1 MHLENV
7 TPYMSESD
15 KSHRI
20 RIWFSIL
27 AAERILSMVT
37 GRPCMVKE
45 HDCCV
50 PPPLPPPPSDDQDS
64 RGASLGS
71 LAYSSRDLGRRHSG
85 SRISSRPSLRSPESG
100 VQTSSSSDAMTY
112 FFHFVEL
119 HSLSQGILEGLYAP
133 DVRNLKWS
141 EIQRRIIRL
150 DDQLSQWT
158 ATLPDWLEPNTPSRE
173 AHTEAYRVNLA
184 IMSHGMRA
192 IINRPCLCSIDRRIA
207 HQSDASLK
215 DNREAANKC
224 VSSAQTVLSYLS
236 NKPDPHSLRWSP
248 VWWMLL
254 HHIKR
259 AATVLLLELSY
270 RAEHMP
276 SEAEE
281 ILQSAKKAINWLR
294 SLGSSS
300 VAAYR
305 SWVTLSNLLRLAAQR
320 VGGSTDDIAIALS
333 EGRSF
338 HTRSMSGGRATSGHY
353 MPSQSRTFDPTAWD
367 PMNFFEYGGYP
378 VEGNMQMDGLDNFGS
393 YQQYGEQNL
402 FPSAGEIDQMAIE
415 QDQQHGD
422 PGVVQSPDDVWFAF
436 DPTHQS
442 LARP

>member
-7 TPYMSESD
+7 TPDMSESD

-20 RIWFSIL
+20 RIWYSML

-37 GRPCMVKE
+37 GRPCMIKE

-50 PPPLPPPPSDDQDS
+50 PPPLPPSPSDDQDS

-85 SRISSRPSLRSPESG
+85 SRNSSRPSLRSPESG
-100 VQTSSSSDAMTY
+100 VQISSSSDAMTY

-141 EIQRRIIRL
+141 DIQRRIIHL

-192 IINRPCLCSIDRRIA
+192 IINRPCLCSIDRCIA

-215 DNREAANKC
+215 EHREAANKC
-224 VSSAQTVLSYLS
+224 VSSAQAVLGYLS

-281 ILQSAKKAINWLR
+281 ILQGAKKAVNWLR

-320 VGGSTDDIAIALS
+320 VGGSTDDIAIAPS
-333 EGRSF
+333 AEQAF
-338 HTRSMSGGRATSGHY
+338 HTRSGSRGQATLGQH
-353 MPSQSRTFDPTAWD
+353 MPSQARTFDPTAWD

-378 VEGNMQMDGLDNFGS
+378 VEGNTQMDGLDNFGL
-393 YQQYGEQNL
+393 YLQYGEQDV
-402 FPSAGEIDQMAIE
+402 FSSAGEIDRMAIE
-415 QDQQHGD
+415 QDQQDEGQ
-422 PGVVQSPDDVWFAF
+422 GVDESPNDMWYEF
-436 DPTHQS
+436 DPTH
-442 LARP
+442 

>member
-7 TPYMSESD
+7 TPDLSESD
-15 KSHRI
+15 KSHRM
-20 RIWFSIL
+20 RIWYSIL
-27 AAERILSMVT
+27 ATERILSMVT
-37 GRPCMVKE
+37 GRPCMIKE

-50 PPPLPPPPSDDQDS
+50 PPPLPPSPSDDQDS

-71 LAYSSRDLGRRHSG
+71 LAHSSRDLGRHSG
-85 SRISSRPSLRSPESG
+85 SRNSSRPSLRSPESG
-100 VQTSSSSDAMTY
+100 VQTSSSSEAMTY

-119 HSLSQGILEGLYAP
+119 HSLSQGITEGLYAP
-133 DVRNLKWS
+133 DVRNSKWS
-141 EIQRRIIRL
+141 EIQRRIIHL

-184 IMSHGMRA
+184 IMSHSMRA
-192 IINRPCLCSIDRRIA
+192 IINRPCLCSMDRRIA
-207 HQSDASLK
+207 HQSDASVK
-215 DNREAANKC
+215 ENREAANKC
-224 VSSAQTVLSYLS
+224 VSSAQSVLGYLS
-236 NKPDPHSLRWSP
+236 NRPDPRSIRWSP

-281 ILQSAKKAINWLR
+281 ILRGAKKAVNWLR

-305 SWVTLSNLLRLAAQR
+305 SWITLSNLLRLAAQR
-320 VGGSTDDIAIALS
+320 VGGSIDDIAIAPS
-333 EGRSF
+333 EEQAS
-338 HTRSMSGGRATSGHY
+338 HTRSNPKNQAASGHY
-353 MPSQSRTFDPTAWD
+353 MPSQGRNFDPTAWD

-378 VEGNMQMDGLDNFGS
+378 LEGNLQMEGLENIGL
-393 YQQYGEQNL
+393 YQHYGGQNL
-402 FPSAGEIDQMAIE
+402 FPSAVEIDRMAIE
-415 QDQQHGD
+415 QDEQHDVHQGM
-422 PGVVQSPDDVWFAF
+422 VQSPDDMWYGF
-436 DPTHQS
+436 DPTH
-442 LARP
+442 